1 MLFRAKCN
9 SLTEAEF
16 VWCFYSLSFLETF
29 KIIQIMVTLEDKQC
43 ALFLTRALCV
53 LNIQI
58 SNFSG
63 SKGVQAD
70 NQLNF

>member
-1 MLFRAKCN
+1 MKQN
-9 SLTEAEF
+9 SLKIFMETETWTEF
-16 VWCFYSLSFLETF
+16 KMLLKQVDA
-29 KIIQIMVTLEDKQC
+29 LEDKQC
-43 ALFLTRALCV
+43 ALYLTRALCV